1 MHREQVTNGSLN
13 NQRKHFEQHDSFNIT
28 DNIDMHYASLRI
40 QHLLKINERW
50 TCFPLLQL
58 NASWRLNV

>member
-40 QHLLKINERW
+40 QHLLKINER
-50 TCFPLLQL
+50 
-58 NASWRLNV
+58 